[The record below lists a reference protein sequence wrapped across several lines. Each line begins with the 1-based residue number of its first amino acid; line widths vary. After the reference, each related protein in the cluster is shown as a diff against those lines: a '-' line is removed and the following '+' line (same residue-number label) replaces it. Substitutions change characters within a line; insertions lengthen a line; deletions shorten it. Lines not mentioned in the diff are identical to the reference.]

1 MFHDILSQREHKLT
15 FALVSAIY
23 TPTLLYRG
31 IYCIAAFA
39 HHVNFRAQRPL
50 VIIYV
55 QGKCQTLISSKNCAK
70 ISSILVSKII
80 TLQKSRRKRVFAQTG
95 YTLPIKC
102 PLSPSNIHCFLFS
115 SNCDLSAGCQSLRSV
130 TRSRYLLIWK
140 L

>member
-1 MFHDILSQREHKLT
+1 MSTVCLHVCIGVYSD
-15 FALVSAIY
+15 
-23 TPTLLYRG
+23 PTISRHQLYRG
-31 IYCIAAFA
+31 ICISRELSGTAPPSDYLRSRQMSNSHF
-39 HHVNFRAQRPL
+39 QPKL
-50 VIIYV
+50 
-55 QGKCQTLISSKNCAK
+55 CK

-80 TLQKSRRKRVFAQTG
+80 TLQKLCRKRVFAQTG

-102 PLSPSNIHCFLFS
+102 PLSPSKFS